1 MNATV
6 KNWLIVAGLG
16 LGLTILS
23 GIWYNTKDYP
33 QVKEKQVTDKAE
45 VLKMINDFMTKQEN
59 ININHNTR
67 IFNLEMWKRDDSVKK
82 STYQQ
87 IRSKPSIQFDEL
99 KGMKTK

>member
-6 KNWLIVAGLG
+6 KNWLIVSGLG

-23 GIWYNTKDYP
+23 GILYNTKNYP
-33 QVKEKQVTDKAE
+33 QVKEKQITDKAE

-67 IFNLEMWKRDDSVKK
+67 IFNLEIDRRDDSVKK
-82 STYQQ
+82 SAYQQ
-87 IRSKPSIQFDEL
+87 IRSKPNIRFDEL
-99 KGMKTK
+99 KSIKH

>member
-33 QVKEKQVTDKAE
+33 QVKEKQVADKE
-45 VLKMINDFMTKQEN
+45 EQRLINVN
-59 ININHNTR
+59 YNTR
-67 IFNLEMWKRDDSVKK
+67 IFSIEIKLRDDSVKK
-82 STYQQ
+82 ATYRQLTE
-87 IRSKPSIQFDEL
+87 KPHIQFDEL
-99 KGMKTK
+99 KSLKTK